1 MRRVQ
6 SVLVVAMTV
15 ASLTTVVPS
24 GPAAAE
30 GAPGARSEMHQDH
43 DAMPPGMQRLHGQM
57 MAGPASQ
64 GMQQMMSAPAAT
76 AGAMSRMM
84 TPDAVPTPR

>member
-1 MRRVQ
+1 MRTTR
-6 SVLVVAMTV
+6 SAMVVAMTV
-15 ASLTTVVPS
+15 ATLITVVPS

-43 DAMPPGMQRLHGQM
+43 DAMPPGMQRLHDQM

-64 GMQQMMSAPAAT
+64 GMQQMMSAPVPT
-76 AGAMSRMM
+76 AGAMGRMM
-84 TPDAVPTPR
+84 MPDAVPTPR